1 MEDDLYDVFRDVYPS
16 LIWIGSTD
24 SLHAARELIKVSA
37 AGPNERFIIYAVVS
51 HERFYLRAEDCSA
64 KAQKP

>member
-1 MEDDLYDVFRDVYPS
+1 MGDDLFDVFRDVYPS

-24 SLHAARELIKVSA
+24 SLYAARELIRVNAVS
-37 AGPNERFIIYAVVS
+37 PDERFIIYAVVS

-64 KAQKP
+64 KV